1 MLYAPMVQAGSV
13 GNYQKSKLPKLYPQP
28 KCQSH
33 HCSQPV
39 PKVGV
44 QIKIMVNYQW
54 YLVIMVYKM

>member
-44 QIKIMVNYQW
+44 QIKIMV
-54 YLVIMVYKM
+54 YKM